1 MSLSTKHDIKDVKL
15 RAVIDDLEGETVKG
29 KAGNF
34 EAKSSITKKDTAK
47 LKEGVRYI
55 DTVNKRIVV
64 KIGGKLY
71 GFAGTELED

>member
-1 MSLSTKHDIKDVKL
+1 MSLSTRHNIEDPKL
-15 RAVIDDLEGETVKG
+15 RAVIDDIEKETNVG

-71 GFAGTELED
+71 GFAGTEI